1 VNERAPEKQRDLINM
16 SDTRIESILRQE
28 VGLDN
33 RFLSGERL
41 QRTVMQRMEV
51 LGFSDRDAY
60 FAKLRSSAEELDKL
74 IEEIVIPETFFF
86 RERAPFEAMLRH
98 LDSCWEKT
106 HASRT
111 MNLLSVPCATGEEPY
126 SLAMVLTEA
135 GVAPERFAIH
145 GIDISSRLIARAREG
160 VYAKN
165 SFRGK
170 DISYRDRFFTAD
182 GKFYNL
188 IPAIREKVRFH
199 AGNVLH
205 TPFMESLGLFD
216 VIFFRNVLIYFD
228 ADAIKRAM
236 ANLNRILA
244 VDGLLFVGHAEANL
258 VDTSFFS
265 HAPHI
270 QAFAFHKKNS
280 SPRALQP
287 AEPVAAAPPV
297 QKDRSRGGKA
307 KPSTA
312 NGAQQ
317 EPDLLRAQ
325 QLADRGELDR
335 AAVLCKEH
343 LQQCGPSAAAFF
355 LLGIISENTGDPE
368 RAETF
373 YRKALYLEPH
383 NKEILLFLSLLTEM
397 KGDREEAAILAKR
410 LKRLQEK

>member
-287 AEPVAAAPPV
+287 AEPVAAPPV

-312 NGAQQ
+312 NDAQQ